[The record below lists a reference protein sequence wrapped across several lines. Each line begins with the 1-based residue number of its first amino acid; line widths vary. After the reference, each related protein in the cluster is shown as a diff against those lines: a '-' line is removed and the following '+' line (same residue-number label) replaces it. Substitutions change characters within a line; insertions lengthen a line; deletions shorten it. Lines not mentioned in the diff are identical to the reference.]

1 MLQDEFMREYFKPNQ
16 KVTVDANELQ
26 ALVRKLKEAERNEDK
41 LRHKV
46 DILETKISLMS
57 LKEAEKPVEVKLDV
71 KC

>member
-1 MLQDEFMREYFKPNQ
+1 VLQDEFMREYFKPNQ